1 MNKPH
6 YIDTIEELYQWAKEN
21 GYEKYQLFTTDE
33 GMTCNVIVEEMIINK
48 KDKEIT
54 IQGLTNS
61 QPYDIIKKKEKEN
74 KK

>member
-1 MNKPH
+1 MNKTH

-33 GMTCNVIVEEMIINK
+33 GTTWNVIVEEMVINK

-54 IQGLTNS
+54 I
-61 QPYDIIKKKEKEN
+61 
-74 KK
+74 